1 MKSITSIE
9 LKNALLQQVHYYDDK
24 STNGFNSFIISLQL
38 MPQQMYSQTS
48 ENKVEC
54 SKNMQQ
60 PVLDANFM

>member
-1 MKSITSIE
+1 MMTNQGMVLILS
-9 LKNALLQQVHYYDDK
+9 LLTH
-24 STNGFNSFIISLQL
+24 IISRQL

-48 ENKVEC
+48 ENKVEY